1 MKESPVIK
9 NVLEP
14 AFVIGQMV
22 YLLTRD
28 NSNSVDFSAYY
39 TEITGL
45 KLEKQGYTYIT
56 KERNVPPDIDN
67 SVILFPTKEG
77 LINYVTD
84 ALEEKKQDE
93 IYLLLTHLN
102 LDILILL
109 F

>member
-28 NSNSVDFSAYY
+28 NSDSLYFSAYY

-45 KLEKQGYTYIT
+45 KLEERGYNYMT

-67 SVILFPTKEG
+67 SVIIFPTKQG

-93 IYLLLTHLN
+93 IERLESELKM
-102 LDILILL
+102 
-109 F
+109 